1 MAEIIV
7 NKFTT
12 TTVTDSSG
20 YTVRL
25 FADGV
30 LIKEQEFGYSV
41 PVAEGE
47 KILKLDAENFGQWDR
62 NFDNKYVLASQATP
76 PPPPP
81 VEETPAPPEPT
92 PEPEPEPTP
101 PPAPASAPIN
111 SPSGDQKNESLI
123 ERSILTIIEPT
134 IVLDKLEIPDAE
146 SGTEN
151 SEGITSK
158 IPPSKTSS
166 IIPLIRINTF
176 DIQGGSLQSF
186 RLRNTGFYPTVKFVF
201 TDNTGLFMAR
211 YFPKDGDIIQVY
223 IRSQGTEDTFKP
235 IRIDF
240 TIVDVSPVGGGGGQ
254 SANEISI
261 EGRIFVPNL
270 FTEKVQSYQST
281 SWNALLSIAEEL
293 SIGFA
298 SNVDDTA
305 DDMNWINPNDTPE
318 KFIEDI
324 VANSYLDDDSF
335 FTAYIDPYYYL
346 NLVNVNSLF
355 SQNQDIEPSLN
366 FLQNSGDLLSDS
378 TGQDEVPN
386 FLTNKVEAQGS
397 SRYISKFQQ
406 VNETGSI
413 TKVNGYRRYTQYW
426 DLQDREFVSEFVD
439 PIVDNTSGMIPLTKG
454 RIIEGEVEGPRND
467 QVKYKYLG
475 VRSDNVHDEYMY
487 AAIHNYQNLSEIKK
501 VGMIVELDTANPAL
515 LRYSRIP
522 CLIFEYSP
530 TVKNVL
536 TNPAGDGDLPA
547 NVAQRTTTP
556 EEDDRTPILNEA
568 LSGFYVISGY
578 EYILTDAS
586 ILRMKLYLQRREGT
600 PTT

>member
-1 MAEIIV
+1 MAELE
-7 NKFTT
+7 NKSPTEEVPAQVENV
-12 TTVTDSSG
+12 VTEP
-20 YTVRL
+20 
-25 FADGV
+25 AA
-30 LIKEQEFGYSV
+30 Q
-41 PVAEGE
+41 P
-47 KILKLDAENFGQWDR
+47 
-62 NFDNKYVLASQATP
+62 ASQQ
-76 PPPPP
+76 P
-81 VEETPAPPEPT
+81 VSVNNA
-92 PEPEPEPTP
+92 
-101 PPAPASAPIN
+101 N
-111 SPSGDQKNESLI
+111 SSNGSQNNESLI

-134 IVLDKLEIPDAE
+134 IVLDKLEIPDVE

-151 SEGITSK
+151 SDGITSK

-186 RLRNTGFYPTVKFVF
+186 RLRNTGFYPTLKFVF

-240 TIVDVSPVGGGGGQ
+240 TIIDCSPVGGGGNQ

-281 SWNALLSIAEEL
+281 SWNALLAIAEEL

-298 SNVDDTA
+298 SNVDDTS

-378 TGQDEVPN
+378 SGQDEVPN

-397 SRYISKFQQ
+397 ARYISKFQQ

-426 DLQDREFVSEFVD
+426 DLEDREFVSEFVD

-501 VGMIVELDTANPAL
+501 VGMIVELDAANPAL

-522 CLIFEYSP
+522 CLIFEYSQ
-530 TVKNVL
+530 TVKSVL
-536 TNPAGDGDLPA
+536 TNPAGDGDLPE
-547 NVAQRTTTP
+547 NVAQRATTP
-556 EEDDRTPILNEA
+556 EEDDRTPVLNES

-586 ILRMKLYLQRREGT
+586 ILRMKLYLQRREGI